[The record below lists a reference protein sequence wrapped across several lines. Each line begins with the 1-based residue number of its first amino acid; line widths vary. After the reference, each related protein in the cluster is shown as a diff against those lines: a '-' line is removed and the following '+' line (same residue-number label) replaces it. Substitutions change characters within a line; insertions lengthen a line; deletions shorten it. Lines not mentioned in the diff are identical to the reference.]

1 MLKGLENQSYLLPYL
16 ISNIVA
22 LVLLLSVSLWPR
34 ATRLAF
40 LLLFGWAAYTNL
52 STVLSTPQVYEDYAN
67 LAFLDLYVDF
77 IRGWFS
83 AHTEAAVSAIA
94 LGQAL
99 IAVSMAL
106 KGWVFK
112 AGAIGAIVF
121 LVAIGPLG
129 VGSAFPCTLIMAVAM
144 GFLLQGNQPYL
155 WDGRPVQKGNSMSYP
170 WRIN

>member
-1 MLKGLENQSYLLPYL
+1 MLKGLENQSYLIAYL

-22 LVLLLSVSLWPR
+22 LLLLFCVSLWPK

-40 LLLFGWAAYTNL
+40 LLLFGWASYTNL
-52 STVLSTPQVYEDYAN
+52 STALNTPQVYEDYAA

-83 AHTEAAVSAIA
+83 AHVVEAVSIIA

-99 IAVSMAL
+99 IAVAMAM

-112 AGAIGAIVF
+112 VGAVGAILF

-144 GFLLQGNQPYL
+144 GFLLQGSQPYL
-155 WDGRPVQKGNSMSYP
+155 WSAAPVQKPGSASYP